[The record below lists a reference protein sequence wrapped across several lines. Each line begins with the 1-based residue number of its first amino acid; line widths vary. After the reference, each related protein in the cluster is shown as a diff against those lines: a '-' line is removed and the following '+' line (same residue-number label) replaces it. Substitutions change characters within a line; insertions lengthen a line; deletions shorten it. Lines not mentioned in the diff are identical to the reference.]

1 MYSNMFAVIYIL
13 LINYSLAISKCRHS
27 DYHITTE
34 IKPFYFKED
43 CRVNTK
49 TGQELCIT
57 TNLNAKK

>member
-1 MYSNMFAVIYIL
+1 MYSNMFTLIYIL
-13 LINYSLAISKCRHS
+13 LINYSLAIRHS
-27 DYHITTE
+27 DSHITTE

-49 TGQELCIT
+49 TGQELCIS